1 MKKYFLL
8 TVLMIGLGCAQL
20 SQAQMR
26 HVKHDGWVWGPSVGY
41 QYQKG
46 NFVKAS
52 LWGLFAL
59 NPSQYM
65 KIDAGANATWM
76 MDQTTI
82 IPELG
87 ISYYLNN
94 VAVWPFIKAE
104 VTPYTVTG
112 KVGVSLFSLLELSAG
127 YGASLQTKK
136 DFKPIDGFTFG
147 LGVNLPLKLHL

>member
-1 MKKYFLL
+1 MKKLFLL
-8 TVLMIGLGCAQL
+8 TVLMIALCYGQF

-41 QYQKG
+41 QYQNG
-46 NFVKAS
+46 NFLKAS
-52 LWGLFAL
+52 AWGLFAL

-76 MDQTTI
+76 MDQSTI

-87 ISYYLNN
+87 ISYNLNN

-104 VTPYTVTG
+104 VTPYRVTG
-112 KVGVSLFSLLELSAG
+112 NLGVSLFWLL
-127 YGASLQTKK
+127 
-136 DFKPIDGFTFG
+136 DFSEGKGDS
-147 LGVNLPLKLHL
+147 